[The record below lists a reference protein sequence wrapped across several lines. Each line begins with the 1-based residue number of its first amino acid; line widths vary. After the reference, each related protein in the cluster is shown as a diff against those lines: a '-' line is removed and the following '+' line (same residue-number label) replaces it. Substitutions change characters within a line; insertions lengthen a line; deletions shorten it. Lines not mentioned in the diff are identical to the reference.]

1 MSPFPLLALELGA
14 LGTGN
19 ARRPDEPHG
28 VVVPGRDLAGEEI
41 ELVGIDL
48 DGRIVEG
55 AHGKDLAEILI
66 EPVLQDRRVVSGDV
80 GELRLARRSSHTE
93 TANQAETATITPKAG
108 CANDGPEMAG
118 RRPPPVD
125 RRELRHARIG
135 LLTAPTVATGSVRSA
150 KKLGPEATTKGR
162 RFSSNPAKCP

>member
-55 AHGKDLAEILI
+55 AHGKELAEILI

-80 GELRLARRSSHTE
+80 GELRFGEPLLPHRDGQPRGGRDDH
-93 TANQAETATITPKAG
+93 PKAG
-108 CANDGPEMAG
+108 GAKNGPEMAG
-118 RRPPPVD
+118 GRPPPVD
-125 RRELRHARIG
+125 RR
-135 LLTAPTVATGSVRSA
+135 
-150 KKLGPEATTKGR
+150 
-162 RFSSNPAKCP
+162 